1 MENEVNRSTRG
12 KLVETLVRD
21 FCSQNLFNSLNKDE
35 IEEKLFNDILGN
47 QKLLKEGGIRKELLD
62 NIFNAVFV
70 EIDQKLGISDTIK
83 TFIRL
88 RVIMKGTLR

>member
-1 MENEVNRSTRG
+1 MEN
-12 KLVETLVRD
+12 
-21 FCSQNLFNSLNKDE
+21 FKDE